1 MATSALAQSRAA
13 TTALRLPSSS
23 LRLPRRA
30 GATPRTHHQT
40 RSVAC
45 VAANLSR
52 GWSRARL
59 MASSAQRK
67 DDPMAPVRRAVKAQ
81 ASTATEPDVV
91 DGGGPPEGPKDSQ
104 GWTIFGVKPTP
115 EVTAIML
122 VYFVQGIIGLSR
134 LAINFYLKDDLGLT
148 PSEVT
153 YITSASSIPWLIKPL
168 YGFLSDSVP
177 IFGYRRRSYLFLC
190 GIRTP
195 PLPPRSRL
203 PAPPSRIVDGY
214 VLVACP
220 WSKCGG
226 GEADSWLVVG
236 SVAWGTLATVVDTPT
251 EALVA
256 TIVSSLAI
264 AVSDVV
270 VDSVVVERARGEP
283 PSYSGSLQS
292 LCWGTAAFG
301 GILSA
306 YFSGSLVEEY
316 GAKTV
321 FAVTALLPLL
331 TIAAAP
337 LVKETRMVRP
347 KNSSTLE
354 GLKGVGRDFKDQS
367 VRLWGAVKQPGIL
380 LPTIF
385 VFLWQATPNPSSA
398 MFFFQTN
405 KLGFNPEFLGKVA
418 LVSSVAQL
426 AGVGVYNTFMK
437 ELPLR
442 KMFLASATLGTALGL
457 SQLVLVT
464 GYNQQLGISN
474 EWFVLGDSVVLT
486 VLGQV
491 SFMPVLVLAAKIC
504 PEGVEATLF
513 AALMSILNAGGV
525 SSGILGGLLTDYLGV
540 TADNFD
546 NLFWLVLICNL
557 SSLAPLPF
565 LRLLPKDSD
574 SVVPEGGEAADKD
587 S

>member
-1 MATSALAQSRAA
+1 
-13 TTALRLPSSS
+13 
-23 LRLPRRA
+23 
-30 GATPRTHHQT
+30 
-40 RSVAC
+40 
-45 VAANLSR
+45 
-52 GWSRARL
+52 
-59 MASSAQRK
+59 
-67 DDPMAPVRRAVKAQ
+67 MAPVRRAVKAQ

-190 GIRTP
+190 GI
-195 PLPPRSRL
+195 L
-203 PAPPSRIVDGY
+203 
-214 VLVACP
+214 
-220 WSKCGG
+220 
-226 GEADSWLVVG
+226 G